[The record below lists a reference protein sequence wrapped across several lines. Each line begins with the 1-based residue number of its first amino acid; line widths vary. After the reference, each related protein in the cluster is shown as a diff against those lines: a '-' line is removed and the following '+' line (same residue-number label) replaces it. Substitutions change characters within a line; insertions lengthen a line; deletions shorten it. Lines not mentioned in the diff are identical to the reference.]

1 MKFEVNV
8 DVTCGAEQSPSG
20 PTSPRERTPNGTT
33 ERSHR
38 HHKKPKTPEAP
49 SGNPMFDKIHQ
60 LEKRFKHFLKLTT
73 EKLDEQ
79 KATDNRHYSDL
90 KNDISSMEKQ
100 IERSARNS
108 AVEIVE
114 SLSKELENTMK
125 KWTKVLNRRSLEG
138 PKDGA
143 SSDSSSGNN
152 LDKSV
157 ENGVLSARSVSSEN
171 SSKPKTQDSDI
182 SGSIQDQ
189 SIENGAVKMRE
200 AIVIGSNSESGDVS
214 KGSSENGAAVK
225 SVGSQK
231 CTKKCDVNGCGQEQ
245 PPGIV
250 LLVFISV
257 QYIAK
262 CHPLDV
268 ITLLLGKY
276 LILRLR
282 SPCSLFVL
290 VFVFLTSKLSVHFA
304 PFLHKNGAKFLRF
317 CPFTLDPQ
325 DYKYG
330 AKDIRF
336 CAFTLFRFCQSHC

>member
-1 MKFEVNV
+1 
-8 DVTCGAEQSPSG
+8 
-20 PTSPRERTPNGTT
+20 
-33 ERSHR
+33 
-38 HHKKPKTPEAP
+38 
-49 SGNPMFDKIHQ
+49 MFDKIHQ

-157 ENGVLSARSVSSEN
+157 ETGVLSARSISSEN
-171 SSKPKTQDSDI
+171 SSKPKTLDSDI

-189 SIENGAVKMRE
+189 SVENGAVKMRE
-200 AIVIGSNSESGDVS
+200 AIVIGWNSEEKVSGSAS
-214 KGSSENGAAVK
+214 KGSSENGVAIK
-225 SVGSQK
+225 SVISQE
-231 CTKKCDVNGCGQEQ
+231 CTKKCDASGCGQEQ
-245 PPGIV
+245 PPGITGF
-250 LLVFISV
+250 LVSV
-257 QYIAK
+257 QYFK
-262 CHPLDV
+262 MFC
-268 ITLLLGKY
+268 
-276 LILRLR
+276 
-282 SPCSLFVL
+282 
-290 VFVFLTSKLSVHFA
+290 
-304 PFLHKNGAKFLRF
+304 LH
-317 CPFTLDPQ
+317 
-325 DYKYG
+325 
-330 AKDIRF
+330 
-336 CAFTLFRFCQSHC
+336 